1 MTSEYLLQE
10 LHKLPNGSIRWPDKI
25 ANKAAFCIVYDIL
38 YNLSSQD
45 SKLIDKQRFRFKVI
59 KPLSKIILTEIW
71 NAEDIETFFY
81 CLALVRLAWISK
93 V

>member
-1 MTSEYLLQE
+1 MTSECLLQE
-10 LHKLPNGSIRWPDKI
+10 LHKLSNDSIRWLDQI

-45 SKLIDKQRFRFKVI
+45 SKFIDKQRFSTKVI

-71 NAEDIETFFY
+71 KVEDIETFFY
-81 CLALVRLAWISK
+81 CLALVRLALISK
-93 V
+93 A